1 MEIINNMANDK
12 GRVYVP
18 ATEKG
23 RERLGIEVSATVKS
37 LNEYNKSM
45 NSTNSKYTVE
55 SSADTY
61 TYVVFDLEITGFRAE
76 WNEIIEIGAVK
87 IVNGKVVDKFSELVK
102 PCRKISEK
110 ITGITGITNEMVADS
125 PEISDVILE
134 FKEFIDGYDLVGHNV
149 LFDMK
154 FLDVNLERIGKS
166 ISCKIYDT
174 LKLSKMYFY
183 EMKSYKLTELSRM
196 LNIEH
201 TNAHRA
207 LSDAETTAE
216 LYMKCLKESR

>member
-23 RERLGIEVSATVKS
+23 RERLGIEVSTTVKS

-61 TYVVFDLEITGFRAE
+61 TYVVFDLETTGFRAE

-87 IVNGKVVDKFSELVK
+87 IVNGKVVDKFSKLVK
-102 PCRKISEK
+102 PYRKISEK
-110 ITGITGITNEMVADS
+110 ITGITGITNEMVADA
-125 PEISDVILE
+125 PDISDVISE

-149 LFDMK
+149 LFDME
-154 FLDVNLERIGKS
+154 FLDVNLARIGKS

-174 LKLSKMYFY
+174 LKLSKVYFY
-183 EMKSYKLTELSRM
+183 GMKSYKLTELSRM
-196 LNIEH
+196 LNIDH